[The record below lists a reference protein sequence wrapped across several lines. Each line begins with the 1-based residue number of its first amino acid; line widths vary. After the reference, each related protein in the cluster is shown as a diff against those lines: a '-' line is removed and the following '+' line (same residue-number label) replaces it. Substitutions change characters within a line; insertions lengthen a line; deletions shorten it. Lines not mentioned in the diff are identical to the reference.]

1 MINKIEFMM
10 DMLGRKLSMSD
21 INKKYGLC
29 DCVEYYLKVKNE
41 YPQEFIDNL
50 VRKVYYND

>member
-10 DMLGRKLSMSD
+10 DMLGRKLSLAQ
-21 INKKYGLC
+21 IEKKYGLT
-29 DCVEYYLKVKNE
+29 DCVGYYMTVKQD